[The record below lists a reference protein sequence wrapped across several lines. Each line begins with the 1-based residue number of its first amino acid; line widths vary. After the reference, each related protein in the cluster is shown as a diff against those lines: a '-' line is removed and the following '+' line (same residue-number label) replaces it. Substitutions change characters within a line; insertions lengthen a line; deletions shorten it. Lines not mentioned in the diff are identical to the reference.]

1 MRKNGRNKSMKP
13 STYASLVTIVFLT
26 HRNALSKSIES
37 AIRVTDSLCKQIG
50 LVNDLSHMTKYR
62 IITDLVQS
70 KILISINTAKQKKLR
85 LAAKITT
92 LFPE

>member
-1 MRKNGRNKSMKP
+1 MKKNGRSKSMKP

-26 HRNALSKSIES
+26 HRNAISKSIES
-37 AIRVTDSLCKQIG
+37 AIRVTDNLCKQFG

-85 LAAKITT
+85 LAAKISS

>member
-1 MRKNGRNKSMKP
+1 MKP

-26 HRNALSKSIES
+26 HQNAICKSIES
-37 AIRVTDSLCKQIG
+37 AIRATDKFSTQLG
-50 LVNDLSHMTKYR
+50 LANDLSHMTKYR
-62 IITDLVQS
+62 IIADLIQS

-85 LAAKITT
+85 LAAKIST